1 MNDSGSTQSM
11 SGVTMKD
18 GFIKAEWDKLSKI
31 VIHRPGIEMF
41 LGLLEPYA
49 SLYERVFNRHEATRE
64 HKFMEHIL
72 KYHFGVEV
80 VRLERL
86 IEDKADSDPDIREKL
101 IALARSTVDIADDTK
116 LMKRARSEF
125 EKSLSTFSAK
135 DLFQVIVMQM
145 AIHETQERGR
155 SVRQIHLNITERS
168 PLSNLY
174 FMRDQQFTTDSGLVI
189 CRMAKPA
196 RRFEPE
202 VTKFLWQDVLHVPI
216 VHEMQGPATIEGGE
230 WIPFGD
236 FALVGIG
243 DRTNRDAIDQLLSLD
258 LGYREIGVVH
268 QAKHPLVASDQPDP
282 MINMHLDTYFEVAS
296 SNAVVACVELISE
309 AKVEVYR
316 KDGDSYTKTDTD
328 TNLYD
333 FIRAKGFTVVPITVL
348 EQMAYAA
355 NFLCVEDGRILA
367 VDVERGIDSVMES
380 IASITAENPARYGKL
395 FEQAKK
401 DYEVLSREGH
411 FFPHKPELRE
421 LGIDAYPVV
430 LENLTGGYGAAH
442 CMSCSLNRG

>member
-1 MNDSGSTQSM
+1 
-11 SGVTMKD
+11 MKD
-18 GFIKAEWDKLSKI
+18 GFIKAEWDKLNKI
-31 VIHRPGIEMF
+31 VVHRPGIEMF

-64 HKFMEHIL
+64 HEFMEHIL
-72 KYHFGVEV
+72 KYHFGIDVI
-80 VRLERL
+80 RLGHL
-86 IEDKADSDPDIREKL
+86 IEREAEKTPEIREKL
-101 IALARSTVDIADDTK
+101 IDLARSTVAITDDTK
-116 LMKRARSEF
+116 LMQRAKCEF
-125 EKSLSTFSAK
+125 EKSLKAFSAQ

-145 AIHETQERGR
+145 SLHEKQERGK

-174 FMRDQQFTTDSGLVI
+174 FMRDQQFTTDSGLVL
-189 CRMAKPA
+189 CRMAKPS
-196 RRFEPE
+196 RRFEPQL
-202 VTKFLWQDVLHVPI
+202 TKFLWQEVLHVPI
-216 VHEMQGPATIEGGE
+216 IHEMLEPATIEGGE
-230 WIPFGD
+230 WIPFGE

-243 DRTNRDAIDQLLSLD
+243 DRTNRDAINQLLSLD
-258 LGYREIGVVH
+258 LGYKEIGVVH

-282 MINMHLDTYFEVAS
+282 MINMHLDTYFEVAA
-296 SNAVVACVELISE
+296 SNVVVACVELIKE

-316 KDGDSYTKTDTD
+316 KDGLCYTRTDTD

-333 FIRAKGFTVVPITVL
+333 FIRGKGFSVVPITVL

-367 VDVERGIDSVMES
+367 VDVERGIDAVMKS
-380 IASITAENPARYGKL
+380 IASTTAENPDRYGKL

-401 DYEVLSREGH
+401 DYETLTSDGN
-411 FFPHKPELRE
+411 FFPHKPELRK

-442 CMSCSLNRG
+442 CMTCALNRG

>member
-1 MNDSGSTQSM
+1 
-11 SGVTMKD
+11 MKD
-18 GFIKAEWDKLSKI
+18 GFIKAEWDRLNRI

-49 SLYERVFNRHEATRE
+49 SLYERVFNRQEAMRE
-64 HKFMEHIL
+64 HEFMEHIL
-72 KYHFGVEV
+72 KHHFGVDV
-80 VRLERL
+80 VRLGHL
-86 IEDKADSDPDIREKL
+86 IEREADSNPEIREKL
-101 IALARSTVDIADDTK
+101 VELARSTVAITDDTK
-116 LMKRARSEF
+116 LMSRAKGEF
-125 EKSLSTFSAK
+125 EKSLNTFSAL
-135 DLFQVIVMQM
+135 DLFQVIVMQL
-145 AIHETQERGR
+145 AIHETQERGK

-174 FMRDQQFTTDSGLVI
+174 FMRDQQFTTDSGLVL

-196 RRFEPE
+196 RRFEPQ
-202 VTKFLWQDVLHVPI
+202 VTRFLWEEVLHVPI
-216 VHEMQGPATIEGGE
+216 IHEMREPATIEGGE
-230 WIPFGD
+230 WIPFGE

-243 DRTNRDAIDQLLSLD
+243 DRTNRDAVNQLLSLD
-258 LGYREIGVVH
+258 LGYKEIGVVH

-282 MINMHLDTYFEVAS
+282 MINMHLDTYFEAAS
-296 SNAVVACVELISE
+296 SNVVVACVELIQE

-316 KDGDSYTKTDTD
+316 KDGSCYTRTDTD

-333 FIRAKGFTVVPITVL
+333 FIRAKGFSVVPITVL

-355 NFLCVEDGRILA
+355 NFLCVDDGRILA
-367 VDVERGIDSVMES
+367 VDVERGIDSVMKS
-380 IASITAENPARYGKL
+380 IAGITAENPDRYGKL

-401 DYEVLSREGH
+401 DYRILTEAGH
-411 FFPHKPELRE
+411 FFPHKPELRK

-442 CMSCSLNRG
+442 CMTCALNRG

>member
-1 MNDSGSTQSM
+1 MI
-11 SGVTMKD
+11 GVAMKD
-18 GFIKAEWDKLSKI
+18 GFIKAEWDRLNRI

-49 SLYERVFNRHEATRE
+49 SLYERVFNRQEATRE
-64 HKFMEHIL
+64 HEFMEHIL

-80 VRLERL
+80 IRLGEI
-86 IEDKADSDPDIREKL
+86 IESKAEGNPAIREKL
-101 IALARSTVDIADDTK
+101 IDLARSTVQVTDDTK

-125 EKSLSTFSAK
+125 EKSLSTFSAQ

-155 SVRQIHLNITERS
+155 SVRQIHLSITERS

-174 FMRDQQFTTDSGLVI
+174 FMRDQQFTTDSGLVL

-202 VTKFLWQDVLHVPI
+202 VTKFLWQDVLNVPI
-216 VHEMQGPATIEGGE
+216 VHEMTGSATIEGGE
-230 WIPFGD
+230 WIPFGE

-243 DRTNRDAIDQLLSLD
+243 DRTNREAINQLLSLD
-258 LGYREIGVVH
+258 LGYAEIGVVH

-282 MINMHLDTYFEVAS
+282 MINMHLDTYFEVAA
-296 SNAVVACVELISE
+296 SNVVVACVELIRE

-316 KDGDSYTKTDTD
+316 KEGISYSRTDTD

-355 NFLCVEDGRILA
+355 NFLCIEDGRILA

-380 IASITAENPARYGKL
+380 IASITAENPARYGRL
-395 FEQAKK
+395 YEQAKQ
-401 DYEVLSREGH
+401 DYEVLSNEGH
-411 FFPHKPELRE
+411 FFPHKPELRK

-442 CMSCSLNRG
+442 CMTCALNRG